1 MSVRIEAGYG
11 YPDEI
16 AMLFSEYT
24 DMLVENDPEFAKY
37 LGKQNYDEELKHLEG
52 KYRLPYGRLYIA
64 LDGDRAVGCAA
75 LRRIDE
81 ENCEIKRLYVRSEY
95 RKNGL
100 GRRLAEQIVADAK
113 SIGYKR
119 MLLDTLPFLK
129 NAIALYKSMGFYEIE
144 SYNNSPMKGLIYMR
158 LDLQGGKS

>member
-1 MSVRIEAGYG
+1 MSVHIEAGYG

-37 LGKQNYDEELKHLEG
+37 LDKQNYDEELKHPEG

-81 ENCEIKRLYVRSEY
+81 ESCEIKRLYVRSEY

-100 GRRLAEQIVADAK
+100 GRRLAEKIVADAK